1 MYTNRPSLVTS
12 WVVVQK
18 ICAKMHLVSCTNTR
32 HNVTYLVNN
41 GMVKNTKT
49 SITWERNITFLQNKK
64 ILNLCFRWHILT
76 SYDLVV
82 EVTFN
87 VKATNNWDIFK
98 PCFKW
103 NTFYSISFLRD
114 PNLQKNVS
122 YIFNNKKCEWCNKN
136 KILHWMSRHQKITIL
151 TKINVQNFHL
161 P

>member
-1 MYTNRPSLVTS
+1 MYINRPSLVTS

-49 SITWERNITFLQNKK
+49 SITWERNITFLRNKK

-103 NTFYSISFLRD
+103 NTFYSISFLEIQIYKKMWVTFSTTKSV
-114 PNLQKNVS
+114 NGAIKIKY
-122 YIFNNKKCEWCNKN
+122 YIEWIDIRK
-136 KILHWMSRHQKITIL
+136 
-151 TKINVQNFHL
+151 
-161 P
+161 

>member
-1 MYTNRPSLVTS
+1 MYINRPSLVTS

-32 HNVTYLVNN
+32 HNVTDLVNN

-49 SITWERNITFLQNKK
+49 STTWEWNITFLRNKK
-64 ILNLCFRWHILT
+64 NLNLCFRWHILT

-103 NTFYSISFLRD
+103 NTFYSISFLEIQIYKKMWVTFSTTKSV
-114 PNLQKNVS
+114 NGAIKIKY
-122 YIFNNKKCEWCNKN
+122 YIDIRK
-136 KILHWMSRHQKITIL
+136 
-151 TKINVQNFHL
+151 
-161 P
+161 

>member
-32 HNVTYLVNN
+32 HNVTDLVNN

-49 SITWERNITFLQNKK
+49 STTWEWNITFLRNKK
-64 ILNLCFRWHILT
+64 NLNLCFRWHILT

-103 NTFYSISFLRD
+103 NTFYSISFLEIQIYKKMWVTFSTTKSV
-114 PNLQKNVS
+114 NGAIKIKY
-122 YIFNNKKCEWCNKN
+122 YIEWVDIRK
-136 KILHWMSRHQKITIL
+136 
-151 TKINVQNFHL
+151 
-161 P
+161 

>member
-49 SITWERNITFLQNKK
+49 SITWERNITFLRNKK
-64 ILNLCFRWHILT
+64 ILKLCFRWHILT

-103 NTFYSISFLRD
+103 NTFYSISFLEIQIYKKMWVTFSTTKSV
-114 PNLQKNVS
+114 NGAIKIKY
-122 YIFNNKKCEWCNKN
+122 YIEWVDIRK
-136 KILHWMSRHQKITIL
+136 
-151 TKINVQNFHL
+151 
-161 P
+161 

>member
-1 MYTNRPSLVTS
+1 MYINRPSLVTS
-12 WVVVQK
+12 WVAVQK

-32 HNVTYLVNN
+32 HNVTDLVNN

-49 SITWERNITFLQNKK
+49 PITWERNITFLRNKK
-64 ILNLCFRWHILT
+64 IINLCFRWHILT

-103 NTFYSISFLRD
+103 NTFYSISFLEIQIYKKMWVTFSTTKSV
-114 PNLQKNVS
+114 NGAIKIKY
-122 YIFNNKKCEWCNKN
+122 YIEWVDIRK
-136 KILHWMSRHQKITIL
+136 
-151 TKINVQNFHL
+151 
-161 P
+161 

>member
-1 MYTNRPSLVTS
+1 MYINRPSLVTS

-32 HNVTYLVNN
+32 HNVTDLVNN

-49 SITWERNITFLQNKK
+49 STTWEWNITFLRNKK
-64 ILNLCFRWHILT
+64 NLNLCFRWHILT

-103 NTFYSISFLRD
+103 NTFYSISFLEIQIYKKMWVTFSTTKSV
-114 PNLQKNVS
+114 NGAIKIKY
-122 YIFNNKKCEWCNKN
+122 YIEWVDIRK
-136 KILHWMSRHQKITIL
+136 
-151 TKINVQNFHL
+151 
-161 P
+161 

>member
-1 MYTNRPSLVTS
+1 MCTNRPSLVTS

-18 ICAKMHLVSCTNTR
+18 ICAKMHLVSCNNTR
-32 HNVTYLVNN
+32 HNVTDLVNN

-49 SITWERNITFLQNKK
+49 SITWEWNITFLRNKK
-64 ILNLCFRWHILT
+64 NLNLCFRWHILT

-103 NTFYSISFLRD
+103 NTFYSISFLEIQIYKKMWVTFSTTKSV
-114 PNLQKNVS
+114 NGAIKIKY
-122 YIFNNKKCEWCNKN
+122 YIEWIDIRK
-136 KILHWMSRHQKITIL
+136 
-151 TKINVQNFHL
+151 
-161 P
+161 

>member
-49 SITWERNITFLQNKK
+49 SITWERNITFLRNKK

-103 NTFYSISFLRD
+103 NTFYSISFIEIQIYKKMWVTFSTTKSV
-114 PNLQKNVS
+114 NGAIKIKY
-122 YIFNNKKCEWCNKN
+122 YIEWVDIRK
-136 KILHWMSRHQKITIL
+136 
-151 TKINVQNFHL
+151 
-161 P
+161 

>member
-1 MYTNRPSLVTS
+1 MYINRPSLVTS

-18 ICAKMHLVSCTNTR
+18 ICAKMHLASCTNTR
-32 HNVTYLVNN
+32 HNVTDLVNN

-49 SITWERNITFLQNKK
+49 STTWEWNITFLRNKK
-64 ILNLCFRWHILT
+64 NLNLCFRWHILT

-103 NTFYSISFLRD
+103 NTFYSISFLEIQIYKKMWVTFSTTKSV
-114 PNLQKNVS
+114 NGAIKIKY
-122 YIFNNKKCEWCNKN
+122 YIEWVDIRK
-136 KILHWMSRHQKITIL
+136 
-151 TKINVQNFHL
+151 
-161 P
+161 

>member
-1 MYTNRPSLVTS
+1 MYINRPSLVTS

-18 ICAKMHLVSCTNTR
+18 ICAKMHLASCTNTR
-32 HNVTYLVNN
+32 HNVTDLVNN

-49 SITWERNITFLQNKK
+49 SITWEWNITFLRNKK
-64 ILNLCFRWHILT
+64 NLNLCFRWHILT

-103 NTFYSISFLRD
+103 NTFYSISFLEIQIYKKMWVTFSTTKSV
-114 PNLQKNVS
+114 NGAIKIKY
-122 YIFNNKKCEWCNKN
+122 YIEWVDIRK
-136 KILHWMSRHQKITIL
+136 
-151 TKINVQNFHL
+151 
-161 P
+161 